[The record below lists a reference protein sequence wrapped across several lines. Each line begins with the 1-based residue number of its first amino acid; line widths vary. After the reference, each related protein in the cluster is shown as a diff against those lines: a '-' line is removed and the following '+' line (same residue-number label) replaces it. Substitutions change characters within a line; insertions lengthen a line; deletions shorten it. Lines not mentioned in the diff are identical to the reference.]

1 MIYAWLFILTAGNS
15 AHQIVKDRVGKQ
27 TKVLRDLPT
36 AEPNVKIRSLSDNPD
51 SKDFLGFQIIN
62 TKTGKELFRFRA
74 KDIVECRKFMA
85 SLGDTGDGLFTQKTE
100 TDGVPIEATQGLWDV
115 IHLSEDEL
123 QMFECQQIYEK
134 HEIKEK
140 VKEETSLNSADVRV
154 LPTYTE
160 AVQQLPIGFYFPSDT
175 GIILSSEVNSE
186 VKFLGQTMSKYD
198 PSSSLPKAYR
208 RPQHDNFRPPN
219 GPPIFS
225 PVSIGYGPEVGLEP
239 GLQVLWNP
247 NLKTYFFIDHI
258 RKITFYND
266 PRPPPDPKPV
276 VKKQDIVYGDGKFQP
291 VGSMPV
297 RICRDIDVIE
307 ATTHRAHSKPHG
319 CILYAGGNHGKHG
332 SPGQTGRAGNP
343 GAAGYPGAYGGGQGG
358 QGGNGD
364 PGGHGGDGERGGDAT
379 AASDV
384 NICISGDSYNLCVD
398 GTSTFTANLGG
409 PRAEEVL
416 FITCRGG
423 DGGNGGR
430 GGDGG
435 KGGEGGRGGNG
446 GKGTRGQ
453 DGGTGPGG
461 DGGPGGNGGNGG
473 NGGQGGNGGK
483 GGDGGHAG
491 NGGRCVIQ
499 TTFPELFM
507 LVEADCYTG
516 TKGKAG
522 NGGSAGKGGA
532 PGDGGDGGKGGRG
545 GAGGGYRDEN
555 GTHHFSDGNRGRR
568 GFGGGLGSR
577 GSNGTPGKHGADGN
591 AANHGGILWI
601 LSSSNGDILY
611 ESSTRYD
618 AQISGFDVAS
628 AVDDGIFE
636 PNERILVTGCRVL
649 NIGGLPIPS
658 GTTAFMPST
667 KTIKFEPTRYEL
679 PSDQMLPNQSFVIP
693 ITYYGRIFDQP
704 PPNVPGPFV
713 SSAEFHPR
721 VELLGRPFEK
731 SFHCKKLVVQYP
743 VKLAY
748 LKSSENLG
756 RGEVSMLEI
765 GVQNI
770 STMPY
775 GDSPGSGGRVFLQIH
790 LDARLIPVGSA
801 NVNTSSVPY
810 TITFDPNV
818 RDSLYIQLHDIPAG
832 QTVNVQVTIQMESR
846 AELFDRCLWQ
856 ADLHLR
862 DKMIEYNFDKIRV
875 TPFYIPQDPTADVLM
890 ITDNAITR
898 KEFVFW
904 QKVLQ
909 ILDLSV
915 DFWDVVRYNGISVD
929 QATNARHKTSWEGR
943 YSGKLIFYPHC
954 RLEFLW
960 GSDIVRHFHGP
971 EYQDGPLKDFNSS
984 MVLFLQDSQ
993 LKQRQSDEFH
1003 DKGDL
1008 FVLRHLAGASTA
1020 IDLPG
1025 RGYGGRH
1032 LFQPGTCSASSE
1044 PHRKW
1049 EKKQMKKMEKE
1060 APQQSPIVYTR
1071 TVDIKRGNS
1080 FLTYNYGEID
1090 IRRVPL
1096 LRSCKFVVY
1105 DGAGGNLASMISYDD
1120 LNVTPT
1126 SVEIPLASSY
1136 AQVFLMTMYGMSIS
1150 KKINLLKPEQHQEKQ
1165 QEDSSTLKLSFTLP
1179 NGYRMSL
1186 PELIM
1191 ITFAWEVADEVYSN
1205 SGDESERMGEF
1216 AKGILE
1222 SPALYA
1228 GNGRAIVR
1236 GLKLIQVEVR
1246 ERKKKMKN
1254 AQVNRLVSSIDCQIS
1269 QISCSLR
1276 EQQVDTNN
1284 LKSLPS
1290 LKCLVDGSRV
1300 HYSHQHWVEDGRWN
1314 LPAQ

>member
-1 MIYAWLFILTAGNS
+1 MAIYSTGNS

-27 TKVLRDLPT
+27 TKVLHDLPT
-36 AEPNVKIRSLSDNPD
+36 AEPNVNIRPLSDNPG

-62 TKTGKELFRFRA
+62 TKTGIELLRFKA
-74 KDIVECRKFMA
+74 KDIVECRRFMA
-85 SLGDTGDGLFTQKTE
+85 SMGDTGDGLFTKKTE

-123 QMFECQQIYEK
+123 QLFECQQIYEN
-134 HEIKEK
+134 HELQEK
-140 VKEETSLNSADVRV
+140 AKDETSSNVRA
-154 LPTYTE
+154 LPTYIE

-175 GIILSSEVNSE
+175 GIIISSEVNSE
-186 VKFLGQTMSKYD
+186 VKFIGQALPKYD
-198 PSSSLPKAYR
+198 PSISLPKAYR
-208 RPQHDNFRPPN
+208 RPWHDNFRPPN

-239 GLQVLWNP
+239 GLQALWNS
-247 NLKTYFFIDHI
+247 NLKTYFFIDHTS
-258 RKITFYND
+258 KITFYND
-266 PRPPPDPKPV
+266 PRRPPEPKPV
-276 VKKQDIVYGDGKFQP
+276 VEKQSVLYGDRKFQP
-291 VGSMPV
+291 VGSLPV
-297 RICRDIDVIE
+297 RICRDKDVIE

-319 CILYAGGNHGKHG
+319 CTLYACGNHGTDG
-332 SPGQTGRAGNP
+332 SLAQKGTDGSP
-343 GAAGYPGAYGGGQGG
+343 GAAGHPGSYGGGHGG
-358 QGGNGD
+358 QGENGD

-384 NICISGDSYNLCVD
+384 NIRIMGDAYNLHVD
-398 GTSTFTANLGG
+398 GTSTFTAKLGG

-435 KGGEGGRGGNG
+435 NGGNGGRGGNG
-446 GKGTRGQ
+446 NEGTSGQ
-453 DGGTGPGG
+453 NEVGTNGV

-499 TTFPELFM
+499 TTIPQLFM
-507 LVEADCYTG
+507 LVEADCYAG
-516 TKGKAG
+516 SKGKAG
-522 NGGSAGKGGA
+522 NGGNAGKGGA
-532 PGDGGDGGKGGRG
+532 AGWGGDGGKGGEGSTG
-545 GAGGGYRDEN
+545 GKTTD
-555 GTHHFSDGNRGRR
+555 SDGNVTNHSDGSRGAH
-568 GFGGGLGSR
+568 GTGGQLGSP
-577 GSNGTPGKHGADGN
+577 GSNGTPGNNGVDGN
-591 AANHGGILWI
+591 AADHGGILWV
-601 LSSSNGDILY
+601 LSSPNGDILY
-611 ESSTRYD
+611 ESATRYD
-618 AQISGFDVAS
+618 AQVSGFDVVS
-628 AVDDGIFE
+628 AIDDGIFE
-636 PNERILVTGCRVL
+636 PNERILVTGCRIL
-649 NIGGLPIPS
+649 NIGGLPLPS
-658 GTTAFMPST
+658 GTTTFMPST

-679 PSDQMLPNQSFVIP
+679 PSDQMLPNKSFVIP
-693 ITYYGRIFDQP
+693 ITYHGRIFDQP

-721 VELLGRPFEK
+721 IELLGRPFEK
-731 SFHCKKLVVQYP
+731 SFLRRKLVVQYP

-756 RGEVSMLEI
+756 QGEVSMLEI

-775 GDSPGSGGRVFLQIH
+775 GDSPGSGGKVFLQIH
-790 LDARLIPVGSA
+790 LDSHLIPVGSA

-810 TITFDPNV
+810 TITYDPNV

-846 AELFDRCLWQ
+846 AELFDQCLWQ

-875 TPFYIPQDPTADVLM
+875 TPFYMPQDPTADVLM

-909 ILDLSV
+909 ILNLSV

-929 QATNARHKTSWEGR
+929 QATNARHETSWEGR
-943 YSGKLIFYPHC
+943 YNGKLILYPHC
-954 RLEFLW
+954 RLELLW
-960 GSDIVRHFHGP
+960 GSDIVRHFHGS

-993 LKQRQSDEFH
+993 PKQHQSDEFH

-1008 FVLRHLAGASTA
+1008 TVLRHLADVSTP
-1020 IDLPG
+1020 IDLPAH
-1025 RGYGGRH
+1025 GYGGRH
-1032 LFQPGTCSASSE
+1032 LFNPGTCSVSSE
-1044 PHRKW
+1044 PYRKW
-1049 EKKQMKKMEKE
+1049 EKKQMKKMEKVV
-1060 APQQSPIVYTR
+1060 PQQSPIVYSR

-1080 FLTYNYGEID
+1080 FLTYNYGQVD
-1090 IRRVPL
+1090 IRRIPL

-1105 DGAGGNLASMISYDD
+1105 DGAGGNLASTISYDD

-1150 KKINLLKPEQHQEKQ
+1150 KKINLLKLKQ
-1165 QEDSSTLKLSFTLP
+1165 QEDPNTLKFSFLLP
-1179 NGYRMSL
+1179 NGYRISL

-1205 SGDESERMGEF
+1205 SGGESERMGEF
-1216 AKGILE
+1216 AKAIE
-1222 SPALYA
+1222 KSPTSYLA
-1228 GNGRAIVR
+1228 NGRAIAR
-1236 GLKLIQVEVR
+1236 GLKLIQVEVK
-1246 ERKKKMKN
+1246 ERKKKIKT
-1254 AQVNRLVSSIDCQIS
+1254 ARVNRLVSSINRHITQIYY
-1269 QISCSLR
+1269 SLSDR
-1276 EQQVDTNN
+1276 LVDMHN
-1284 LKSLPS
+1284 LQSLPR
-1290 LKCLVDGSRV
+1290 LKYLVDRSRV
-1300 HYSHQHWVEDGRWN
+1300 HYSHQHWAEDARWN
-1314 LPAQ
+1314 LPTQ